1 MTIEML
7 SLETSVIG
15 CSPSEVDMM
24 PYGGGGW
31 GGGRWVKVSNEA
43 VDALLAVVA
52 VFVVV
57 VEVVCCWKV
66 DVAVCVR

>member
-1 MTIEML
+1 M
-7 SLETSVIG
+7 
-15 CSPSEVDMM
+15 
-24 PYGGGGW
+24 
-31 GGGRWVKVSNEA
+31 GGGRWAKVSNEA

-66 DVAVCVR
+66 DVAVCVRQEVVEVSKLVW

>member
-1 MTIEML
+1 
-7 SLETSVIG
+7 
-15 CSPSEVDMM
+15 MM

-57 VEVVCCWKV
+57 VVEVVCCWKV